1 MKHWFGLRH
10 SCAFATL
17 LFATVVTLT
26 AAPAWALRQ
35 RTFVAA
41 DPLGNDANAA
51 VDCTLAQPC
60 RTFNVAIAHTTP
72 GGEVVILDTAGYGPM
87 TINKSIKIIGPSGVY
102 GGISVLRAAAAQT
115 HRHRDQCRPHRR
127 HHAARSR
134 HLRRVRAAPPLP
146 LIGIDIQNA
155 GAVHIEKSSISNF
168 TQPTGACIK
177 AAPTAPVIVY
187 VDDSMLRECRTGINA
202 NGTAESADGDLV
214 VFVDNT
220 RIELSYATSGPAYG
234 LWVQGFAAA
243 TMRNSVIS
251 VSDVGIQ
258 FNNIATNGTP
268 ILVLSQTQVLGG
280 GTCLN
285 VASASAGGIPMVY
298 IDGSQ
303 FLGCDDGIVFSHTAT
318 PTAFGAQLKITDSK
332 FEHLNNGAI
341 TLSTGADAGVN
352 VDLVRSQLTFTG
364 NTGISLAAGGT
375 SGISLN
381 IRDSTLSNA
390 LTLLKTSGT
399 SGINATLIRSH
410 LHNSLIGGRPRAG
423 SHTHGADERLGQ
435 PEEPGEQRQPQHRV
449 GRYGTNGTNWI
460 FDNVDA
466 ADGTVY
472 ITADDHSDE
481 VDGESPSE
489 TQRTGNP
496 SAFRSSSL
504 HARMDSRAYVSTGSC
519 TPNIASLTWKSLS
532 RSSAARS
539 NSRFFAA
546 STISFS
552 SRFSSFSMSFSA
564 MDS

>member
-1 MKHWFGLRH
+1 MKHSFDLRH
-10 SCAFATL
+10 SCALATL

-60 RTFNVAIAHTTP
+60 RTFNVAITHTTP
-72 GGEVVILDTAGYGPM
+72 GGEVVILGTAGYGPM

-102 GGISVLRAAAAQT
+102 GGISVQGGGGQTTGIVINAGPSDVITLRGLDISGVPGAA
-115 HRHRDQCRPHRR
+115 
-127 HHAARSR
+127 
-134 HLRRVRAAPPLP
+134 PLP

-155 GAVHIEKSSISNF
+155 GAVHIEKSSIGNF

-177 AAPTAPVIVY
+177 AAPTVPVIVY

-202 NGTAESADGDLV
+202 DGTAESADGDLV

-234 LWVQGFAAA
+234 LWVQGFAAT

-280 GTCLN
+280 ATCLN
-285 VASASAGGIPMVY
+285 VASASAGGIPTVY

-318 PTAFGAQLKITDSK
+318 PTAFGAQLKIADSK

-364 NTGISLAAGGT
+364 KTGISLAAGGT

-410 LHNSLIGGRPRAG
+410 LHNSLIAVDHGLGRIRMEQTNVSANQKSLVNHGSPNIFSAG
-423 SHTHGADERLGQ
+423 IG
-435 PEEPGEQRQPQHRV
+435 P
-449 GRYGTNGTNWI
+449 NGTNWI
-460 FDNVDA
+460 FDNIDA
-466 ADGTVY
+466 ADGTAY
-472 ITADDHSDE
+472 IT
-481 VDGESPSE
+481 
-489 TQRTGNP
+489 
-496 SAFRSSSL
+496 
-504 HARMDSRAYVSTGSC
+504 
-519 TPNIASLTWKSLS
+519 TPTVIPMK
-532 RSSAARS
+532 
-539 NSRFFAA
+539 
-546 STISFS
+546 
-552 SRFSSFSMSFSA
+552 
-564 MDS
+564 